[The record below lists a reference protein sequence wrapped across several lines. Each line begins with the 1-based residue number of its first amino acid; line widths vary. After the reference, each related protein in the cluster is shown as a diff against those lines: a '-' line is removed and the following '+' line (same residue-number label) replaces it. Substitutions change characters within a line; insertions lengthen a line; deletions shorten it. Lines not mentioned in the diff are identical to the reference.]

1 MYCRRGTAAQTQK
14 VESNHETS
22 APSSIV
28 FKDISAIFM
37 RFRASLSLR
46 NRRCLRGVE
55 GRNTLRAEALPL
67 VSTGIGIKVG
77 KCVRY
82 RGDILHEFGAQA
94 HGMRQCTVEIA
105 AKGFVA
111 FHTIRPFRR
120 EFGYRFTGLY
130 TYVHV
135 HRQMNI
141 PNWYSTTGIFMI

>member
-1 MYCRRGTAAQTQK
+1 
-14 VESNHETS
+14 
-22 APSSIV
+22 
-28 FKDISAIFM
+28 M

-94 HGMRQCTVEIA
+94 HGMRPCTVEIA

-141 PNWYSTTGIFMI
+141 PNWYSTTGIFII